1 MGVTWEEA
9 RLEMRVGGTAKNSGW
24 SCLERSSPWGPV
36 TVPSLCRAGCSRR
49 FKAGVFM
56 SLRI

>member
-9 RLEMRVGGTAKNSGW
+9 RMEMGLGGAAKNSGW
-24 SCLERSSPWGPV
+24 SCLERSSPWVPV

-49 FKAGVFM
+49 FKVGVFM